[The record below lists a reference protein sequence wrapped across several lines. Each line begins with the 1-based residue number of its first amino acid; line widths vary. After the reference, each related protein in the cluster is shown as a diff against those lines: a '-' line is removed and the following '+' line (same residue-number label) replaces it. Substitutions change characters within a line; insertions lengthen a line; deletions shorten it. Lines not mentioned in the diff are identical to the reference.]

1 MTEQATAGA
10 PSLNSVTWWEI
21 PAADLETAQ
30 RFYGAVFGWAFQPFG
45 DGYVAVS
52 NGPDMI
58 GGIWQTTDEDSVGD
72 GIRIYVS
79 VADLEAT
86 LATVEANDG
95 TTATERKK
103 IGSDMGWWAS
113 FRAPDGRLICIW
125 SDSPAA

>member
-1 MTEQATAGA
+1 MTEQATAGT
-10 PSLNSVTWWEI
+10 PPLNSVTWWEI

-30 RFYGAVFGWAFQPFG
+30 RFYGAVFGWTFQPFG
-45 DGYVAVS
+45 DGYVAAM
-52 NGPDMI
+52 NGSDMI

-86 LATVEANDG
+86 LAAVEANDG
-95 TTATERKK
+95 TTATGRKE
-103 IGSDMGWWAS
+103 IGGDMGWWAS

-125 SDSPAA
+125 SNSRGA